1 MITLI
6 NFTHPITDEQK
17 AQIENIVN
25 EPVHII
31 DVKTQLDNDIPFGP
45 QATALVDQAVEAL
58 GGPEAIQTT
67 PIIVNLPGLA
77 AAAAAVLAELH
88 GRMGYFPPIVR
99 LRPVPGPVRRFEV
112 AEILDLQGL
121 RETARTRR

>member
-6 NFTHPITDEQK
+6 NFAHPITDEQK

-31 DVKTQLDNDIPFGP
+31 DVKTQLDNDVEFGP

-67 PIIVNLPGLA
+67 PVVVNLPGLA
-77 AAAAAVLAELH
+77 PAAAAVLAELH
-88 GRMGYFPPIVR
+88 GRMGYFPPVLR
-99 LRPVPGPVRRFEV
+99 LKPVPGPVRRFEV
-112 AEILDLQGL
+112 AEIVDLQGI
-121 RETARTRR
+121 REAARTRR

>member
-6 NFTHPITDEQK
+6 NFAHPITPEQQK
-17 AQIENIVN
+17 QIHAIVN
-25 EPVHII
+25 DDVRVI
-31 DVKTQLDNDIPFGP
+31 DIKTQLDNDTPFGP

-77 AAAAAVLAELH
+77 PAAAAVLAELH

-112 AEILDLQGL
+112 AEIVDLQGL
-121 RETARTRR
+121 REAARTRR

>member
-6 NFTHPITDEQK
+6 NFAHPITPEQQE
-17 AQIENIVN
+17 QIQTIVN
-25 EPVHII
+25 DDVRVI
-31 DVKTQLDNDIPFGP
+31 DIKTQLNNDAEFGP

-58 GGPEAIQTT
+58 DGPEAIQTT
-67 PIIVNLPGLA
+67 PVVVNLPGLA
-77 AAAAAVLAELH
+77 PAAAAVLAEMH
-88 GRMGYFPPIVR
+88 GRMGYFPPVLR